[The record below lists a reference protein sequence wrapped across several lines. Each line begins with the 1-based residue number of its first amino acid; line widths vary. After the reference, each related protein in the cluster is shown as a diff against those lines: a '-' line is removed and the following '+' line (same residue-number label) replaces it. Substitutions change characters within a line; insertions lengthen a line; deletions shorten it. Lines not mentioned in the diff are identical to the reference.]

1 MRFSKAEVDAIIEA
15 SPRTFVPFN
24 KLVLSED
31 HQARSA
37 TTPAMSLPEL
47 AASIKDSG
55 VLQNLVVVQAARGRY
70 EVCAGGRRLA
80 ALTLLVQQGDIAD
93 NYPVPVL
100 VVPADKAL
108 IASLAENCFHVPM
121 HPADEFAAFA
131 RLLAQGKS
139 VEDVAAAF
147 GVTPLIVKRRMKL
160 ATVSP
165 RLMALYREGGI
176 GLDCLMVLASVDDH
190 QRQEQAWAG
199 LPSWNQRPEH
209 LRQLL
214 TRGEIE
220 SDADPLARFVT
231 VKAYEKAGGPLRR
244 DLFSDDDRKAY
255 LLDPALLERLAAD
268 KLGKR
273 AKQLLSEGW
282 KWVDIRPRFAY
293 DEYVKHGE
301 LRNPRRAPTPEE
313 AEALKALDTRIAALH
328 ERMDA
333 LVDRGGDGDGDADE
347 GVTGASEA
355 NDAAD
360 EDDASRDRAFL
371 ALESEAD
378 GLEEGRKAR
387 LEALTEWP
395 VAWMALAGCVLH
407 VGADGRA
414 AIKAGLIRPEDRA
427 DLAQAITKAAEQ
439 KSAGGGGS
447 AGDAKGDADPAR
459 GSGLPALQSLPSAAG
474 ATTRPVHSEKLM
486 RRLTAH
492 RVAAIQAELLD
503 RPEVALA
510 ALTTH
515 LTLKLLADPLHGA
528 TPRQYGLPNLLA
540 ISATGNQH
548 ELRGAAEDIE
558 ASPAAQ
564 RIEADRIAWIENLP
578 KEPDAVFDWMLGQP
592 SQTVQR
598 LLTFLVA
605 STVNGIT
612 GTDAGRPVND
622 GLARALGLDMTRWWS
637 ATGEAYLQHV
647 SKARVVEVVHTVAGA
662 KAAGPLAALKKD
674 AAVAQAEQL
683 LAGRGWLPDCLRV
696 QPRADASATGGEEVD
711 ANGPARTEAPACD

>member
-1 MRFSKAEVDAIIEA
+1 MKFSKAEVDAIIEA

-37 TTPAMSLPEL
+37 TAPAMSLPEL

-231 VKAYEKAGGPLRR
+231 VKAYEKADGPLRR

-255 LLDPALLERLAAD
+255 LLDPALLERLAAE

-273 AKQLLSEGW
+273 AKQLLAEGW

-301 LRNPRRAPTPEE
+301 LRKPRRAPTPEE

-328 ERMDA
+328 EQMDA
-333 LVDRGGDGDGDADE
+333 LVDRDGDGDAGD
-347 GVTGASEA
+347 GVSGASEA

-378 GLEEGRKAR
+378 GLEEERKAR

-407 VGADGRA
+407 VGTDGRA
-414 AIKAGLIRPEDRA
+414 AVKAGLIRPEDRA

-447 AGDAKGDADPAR
+447 EGDADPAR

-474 ATTRPVHSEKLM
+474 ATARPMHSEKLM
-486 RRLTAH
+486 RRLTAY

-528 TPRQYGLPNLLA
+528 YRLPNLLA

-558 ASPAAQ
+558 ACQAAQ
-564 RIEADRIAWIENLP
+564 RIEADRIAWIEHLP
-578 KEPDAVFDWMLGQP
+578 KEPDAVFDWMLRQP
-592 SQTVQR
+592 PQTVQR

-612 GTDAGRPVND
+612 GTDTGRPVND

-647 SKARVVEVVHTVAGA
+647 SKARVVEVVHAVAGA
-662 KAAGPLAALKKD
+662 KVAGPLAALKKD

-696 QPRADASATGGEEVD
+696 QPHADAPATGGEEVD
-711 ANGPARTEAPACD
+711 ANDPARTEAPACA

>member
-1 MRFSKAEVDAIIEA
+1 MKFSKAEVDAIIEA

-199 LPSWNQRPEH
+199 LPTWNQRPEH

-301 LRNPRRAPTPEE
+301 LRKPRRAPTPEE

-328 ERMDA
+328 EQMDA
-333 LVDRGGDGDGDADE
+333 LVDRDGDGDAGE
-347 GVTGASEA
+347 GVSGASEA

-378 GLEEGRKAR
+378 GLEEERKAR

-474 ATTRPVHSEKLM
+474 AT
-486 RRLTAH
+486 
-492 RVAAIQAELLD
+492 
-503 RPEVALA
+503 
-510 ALTTH
+510 
-515 LTLKLLADPLHGA
+515 HGPC
-528 TPRQYGLPNLLA
+528 TPR
-540 ISATGNQH
+540 SSC
-548 ELRGAAEDIE
+548 AASRPT
-558 ASPAAQ
+558 ASP
-564 RIEADRIAWIENLP
+564 RSR
-578 KEPDAVFDWMLGQP
+578 P
-592 SQTVQR
+592 SCWTAR
-598 LLTFLVA
+598 GCA
-605 STVNGIT
+605 G
-612 GTDAGRPVND
+612 GTDDPPDTEAAGRPAPWRLPTAQPAGD
-622 GLARALGLDMTRWWS
+622 QRDRQPART
-637 ATGEAYLQHV
+637 
-647 SKARVVEVVHTVAGA
+647 
-662 KAAGPLAALKKD
+662 
-674 AAVAQAEQL
+674 
-683 LAGRGWLPDCLRV
+683 AGRGRGH
-696 QPRADASATGGEEVD
+696 RGEPG
-711 ANGPARTEAPACD
+711 GPAHRSRPHRLDRAPAQGTRRGVRLDAAAAAADGAAAADLPGRVHRERHHRHRRRPTGQ

>member
-1 MRFSKAEVDAIIEA
+1 MKFSKAEVDAIIEA

-147 GVTPLIVKRRMKL
+147 GVSPLIVKRRMKL

-165 RLMALYREGGI
+165 RLMSLYREGGI

-214 TRGEIE
+214 TRGEVE

-301 LRNPRRAPTPEE
+301 LRKPRRAPTPEE

-328 ERMDA
+328 EQMDA
-333 LVDRGGDGDGDADE
+333 LVDRDDDAGDG
-347 GVTGASEA
+347 VSGASEA

-378 GLEEGRKAR
+378 GLEEERKAR

-395 VAWMALAGCVLH
+395 LAWRALAGCVLH

-447 AGDAKGDADPAR
+447 EGDADPAH

-474 ATTRPVHSEKLM
+474 ATARPAHSEKLM

-503 RPEVALA
+503 RPEVAMA

-515 LTLKLLADPLHGA
+515 LALKLLADPLHGA
-528 TPRQYGLPNLLA
+528 YRLPNLLA
-540 ISATGNQH
+540 ISAAGNQH

-564 RIEADRIAWIENLP
+564 RIEADRIAWIEHLP
-578 KEPDAVFDWMLGQP
+578 KEPDAVFDWMLRQP
-592 SQTVQR
+592 PQTVQR

-662 KAAGPLAALKKD
+662 KAAGPLTALKKD

-696 QPRADASATGGEEVD
+696 QPHADAPATGGEEVD
-711 ANGPARTEAPACD
+711 ANDPARTEAPACA

>member
-1 MRFSKAEVDAIIEA
+1 MKFSKAEVDAIIEA

-131 RLLAQGKS
+131 RLLSQGRS

-160 ATVSP
+160 AGVSP
-165 RLMALYREGGI
+165 HLMAVYREGGI

-190 QRQEQAWAG
+190 QRQEQAWAA

-220 SDADPLARFVT
+220 SDADPLARYVT

-301 LRNPRRAPTPEE
+301 LRKPHRAPTPEE
-313 AEALKALDTRIAALH
+313 AEALKALDTRSLPCTSRWTRWWTAMSMAMAA
-328 ERMDA
+328 R
-333 LVDRGGDGDGDADE
+333 
-347 GVTGASEA
+347 ASA
-355 NDAAD
+355 TPA
-360 EDDASRDRAFL
+360 RRRTPPTRTTRRATVP
-371 ALESEAD
+371 SS
-378 GLEEGRKAR
+378 
-387 LEALTEWP
+387 
-395 VAWMALAGCVLH
+395 AWSP
-407 VGADGRA
+407 
-414 AIKAGLIRPEDRA
+414 RPMGWR
-427 DLAQAITKAAEQ
+427 
-439 KSAGGGGS
+439 KSAG
-447 AGDAKGDADPAR
+447 R
-459 GSGLPALQSLPSAAG
+459 
-474 ATTRPVHSEKLM
+474 
-486 RRLTAH
+486 
-492 RVAAIQAELLD
+492 
-503 RPEVALA
+503 
-510 ALTTH
+510 
-515 LTLKLLADPLHGA
+515 
-528 TPRQYGLPNLLA
+528 
-540 ISATGNQH
+540 
-548 ELRGAAEDIE
+548 
-558 ASPAAQ
+558 
-564 RIEADRIAWIENLP
+564 
-578 KEPDAVFDWMLGQP
+578 DWK
-592 SQTVQR
+592 R
-598 LLTFLVA
+598 
-605 STVNGIT
+605 
-612 GTDAGRPVND
+612 
-622 GLARALGLDMTRWWS
+622 
-637 ATGEAYLQHV
+637 
-647 SKARVVEVVHTVAGA
+647 
-662 KAAGPLAALKKD
+662 
-674 AAVAQAEQL
+674 
-683 LAGRGWLPDCLRV
+683 
-696 QPRADASATGGEEVD
+696 
-711 ANGPARTEAPACD
+711 

>member
-1 MRFSKAEVDAIIEA
+1 MNFSKAEVDAIIEA

-214 TRGEIE
+214 IRGEIE

-301 LRNPRRAPTPEE
+301 LRKPRRGPTPEE

-328 ERMDA
+328 EQMDA
-333 LVDRGGDGDGDADE
+333 LVDRDGDGDAGD
-347 GVTGASEA
+347 GVSGASEA

-378 GLEEGRKAR
+378 GLEEERKAR

-414 AIKAGLIRPEDRA
+414 AVKAGLIRPEDRA

-447 AGDAKGDADPAR
+447 EGDADPAR
-459 GSGLPALQSLPSAAG
+459 GLGLPALQSLPSAAG
-474 ATTRPVHSEKLM
+474 ATARPVHSEKLM

-528 TPRQYGLPNLLA
+528 YRLPNLLA

-564 RIEADRIAWIENLP
+564 RIEADRIAWIEHLP
-578 KEPDAVFDWMLGQP
+578 KEPDAVFDWMLRQP
-592 SQTVQR
+592 PQTVQR

-622 GLARALGLDMTRWWS
+622 GLACALGLDMMRWWS

-662 KAAGPLAALKKD
+662 KAAGPLTALKKD

-696 QPRADASATGGEEVD
+696 QPHADAPATGGEEVD
-711 ANGPARTEAPACD
+711 ANDPARTEAPACA

>member
-1 MRFSKAEVDAIIEA
+1 MKFSKAEVDAIIEA

-37 TTPAMSLPEL
+37 TAPVMSLPEL

-214 TRGEIE
+214 IRGEIE
-220 SDADPLARFVT
+220 SDADPLARYVT

-301 LRNPRRAPTPEE
+301 LRKPRRAPTPEE

-328 ERMDA
+328 EQMDA
-333 LVDRGGDGDGDADE
+333 LVDRDGDGDAGD
-347 GVTGASEA
+347 GVSGASEA

-378 GLEEGRKAR
+378 GLEEERKAR

-439 KSAGGGGS
+439 KSARGGGS
-447 AGDAKGDADPAR
+447 EDDADPAR
-459 GSGLPALQSLPSAAG
+459 VSGLPALQSLPSAAG
-474 ATTRPVHSEKLM
+474 ASARPVHSEKLM

-503 RPEVALA
+503 RPEVAMA

-515 LTLKLLADPLHGA
+515 LALKLLADPLHGA
-528 TPRQYGLPNLLA
+528 YRLPNQLA

-578 KEPDAVFDWMLGQP
+578 KEPDAVFDWMLRQP
-592 SQTVQR
+592 PQTVQR

-696 QPRADASATGGEEVD
+696 QPHADAPATGGEEVD
-711 ANGPARTEAPACD
+711 ANDPARTEAPACA

>member
-1 MRFSKAEVDAIIEA
+1 MKFSKAEVDAIIEA

-37 TTPAMSLPEL
+37 TAPAMSLPEL

-165 RLMALYREGGI
+165 QLMALYREGGI

-231 VKAYEKAGGPLRR
+231 VEAYEKAGGPLRR

-255 LLDPALLERLAAD
+255 LLDQALLERLAAD

-301 LRNPRRAPTPEE
+301 LRKPRRAPTPEE

-328 ERMDA
+328 EQMDA
-333 LVDRGGDGDGDADE
+333 LVDRDGDGDAGE
-347 GVTGASEA
+347 GVSGASEA

-378 GLEEGRKAR
+378 GLEEERKAR

-447 AGDAKGDADPAR
+447 EGDADPAR

-474 ATTRPVHSEKLM
+474 ATARPVHSEKLM

-528 TPRQYGLPNLLA
+528 YRLPNLLA

-564 RIEADRIAWIENLP
+564 RIEADRIAWIEHLP
-578 KEPDAVFDWMLGQP
+578 KEPDAVFDWMLRQP
-592 SQTVQR
+592 PQTVQR

-612 GTDAGRPVND
+612 GTDADRPVND

-696 QPRADASATGGEEVD
+696 QPHADAPATGGEEVD
-711 ANGPARTEAPACD
+711 ANDPARTEAPACA

>member
-1 MRFSKAEVDAIIEA
+1 MKFSKAEVDAIIEA

-24 KLVLSED
+24 KLALSED

-37 TTPAMSLPEL
+37 TAPAMSLPEL

-244 DLFSDDDRKAY
+244 DLFSDNDRKAY

-301 LRNPRRAPTPEE
+301 LRKPRRAPTPEE
-313 AEALKALDTRIAALH
+313 AEALQTLDTRIAALH
-328 ERMDA
+328 EQMDA
-333 LVDRGGDGDGDADE
+333 LVDRDGDGVSEA
-347 GVTGASEA
+347 GEA

-378 GLEEGRKAR
+378 GLEHERKAR

-395 VAWMALAGCVLH
+395 AAWMALAGCVLH

-427 DLAQAITKAAEQ
+427 ELAQAITKAAEQ
-439 KSAGGGGS
+439 KTAGGGGF
-447 AGDAKGDADPAR
+447 ADDEDPAG
-459 GSGLPALQSLPSAAG
+459 GSGLPPLHSLPSAAG
-474 ATTRPVHSEKLM
+474 ATARPVHSDKLM

-515 LTLKLLADPLHGA
+515 LTLKQLADPLHGA
-528 TPRQYGLPNLLA
+528 YRLPNLLA

-558 ASPAAQ
+558 GSPAAQ
-564 RIEADRIAWIENLP
+564 RIEADRAASIENLP
-578 KEPDAVFDWMLGQP
+578 KEPDAVFDWMLLQP
-592 SQTVQR
+592 TQTVQR

-637 ATGEAYLQHV
+637 ATGDAYLQHV
-647 SKARVVEVVHTVAGA
+647 SKARVVEVVHAVAGA

-683 LAGRGWLPDCLRV
+683 LAGRGWLPNCLRV
-696 QPRADASATGGEEVD
+696 QPHSDAPATGGEEGD
-711 ANGPARTEAPACD
+711 ATDTARTEALVCA

>member
-1 MRFSKAEVDAIIEA
+1 MKFSKAEVDAIIEA
-15 SPRTFVPFN
+15 SPRTFVPFS

-293 DEYVKHGE
+293 DDYVKHGE
-301 LRNPRRAPTPEE
+301 LRKPRRAPTPEE

-328 ERMDA
+328 EQMDA
-333 LVDRGGDGDGDADE
+333 LVDRDGDAGE
-347 GVTGASEA
+347 GVSGASEA

-371 ALESEAD
+371 ALEAEAD
-378 GLEEGRKAR
+378 GLEEERKAR

-395 VAWMALAGCVLH
+395 VAWMALSGCVLH

-414 AIKAGLIRPEDRA
+414 AVKVGLIRPEDRA

-447 AGDAKGDADPAR
+447 EGDADAAR

-474 ATTRPVHSEKLM
+474 ATARPVHSEKLM

-528 TPRQYGLPNLLA
+528 YRLPNLLA

-558 ASPAAQ
+558 ASTAAQ
-564 RIEADRIAWIENLP
+564 RIEADRAAWIENLP
-578 KEPDAVFDWMLGQP
+578 KEPGAVFDWMLRQP
-592 SQTVQR
+592 PQTVQR

-622 GLARALGLDMTRWWS
+622 GLARALGLEMTRWWS

-647 SKARVVEVVHTVAGA
+647 SKARVVEVVNAVAGA

-674 AAVAQAEQL
+674 AAVAKAEQL

-696 QPRADASATGGEEVD
+696 QPHADAPATGGEEVD
-711 ANGPARTEAPACD
+711 ANDPVRTEAPACA

>member
-1 MRFSKAEVDAIIEA
+1 MVGTIPGAHSIRVRCCNALN
-15 SPRTFVPFN
+15 R
-24 KLVLSED
+24 
-31 HQARSA
+31 
-37 TTPAMSLPEL
+37 PAM
-47 AASIKDSG
+47 
-55 VLQNLVVVQAARGRY
+55 
-70 EVCAGGRRLA
+70 
-80 ALTLLVQQGDIAD
+80 T
-93 NYPVPVL
+93 VL
-100 VVPADKAL
+100 VG
-108 IASLAENCFHVPM
+108 
-121 HPADEFAAFA
+121 
-131 RLLAQGKS
+131 LL
-139 VEDVAAAF
+139 
-147 GVTPLIVKRRMKL
+147 R
-160 ATVSP
+160 
-165 RLMALYREGGI
+165 
-176 GLDCLMVLASVDDH
+176 
-190 QRQEQAWAG
+190 
-199 LPSWNQRPEH
+199 
-209 LRQLL
+209 
-214 TRGEIE
+214 
-220 SDADPLARFVT
+220 
-231 VKAYEKAGGPLRR
+231 
-244 DLFSDDDRKAY
+244 
-255 LLDPALLERLAAD
+255 
-268 KLGKR
+268 
-273 AKQLLSEGW
+273 W

-301 LRNPRRAPTPEE
+301 LRKPRRAPTSEE

-328 ERMDA
+328 EQMDA
-333 LVDRGGDGDGDADE
+333 LVDRDGNGDAGE
-347 GVTGASEA
+347 GVSGASEA

-378 GLEEGRKAR
+378 GLEEERKAR

-414 AIKAGLIRPEDRA
+414 AIRAGLIRPEDRA

-447 AGDAKGDADPAR
+447 EGDADPAR

-474 ATTRPVHSEKLM
+474 ATARPVHSEKLM

-528 TPRQYGLPNLLA
+528 YRLPNLLA

-558 ASPAAQ
+558 VSPAAQ
-564 RIEADRIAWIENLP
+564 RIDADRIAWIEQLP
-578 KEPDAVFDWMLGQP
+578 KEPDAVFDWMLRQP
-592 SQTVQR
+592 LQTVQR

-662 KAAGPLAALKKD
+662 KAAGTLGALKKD

-696 QPRADASATGGEEVD
+696 QPHADAPVTGGEEVD
-711 ANGPARTEAPACD
+711 ANDPARTEAPACA

>member
-1 MRFSKAEVDAIIEA
+1 MKFSKAEVDAIIEA

-220 SDADPLARFVT
+220 SDADPLARYVT

-273 AKQLLSEGW
+273 AKQLLAEGW

-301 LRNPRRAPTPEE
+301 LRKPRRAPTSEE
-313 AEALKALDTRIAALH
+313 AEALKDLDTRIAALH
-328 ERMDA
+328 EQMDA
-333 LVDRGGDGDGDADE
+333 LVDRDGDAGED
-347 GVTGASEA
+347 VSDADDA
-355 NDAAD
+355 NDSAD
-360 EDDASRDRAFL
+360 KDDASRDRAFL

-378 GLEEGRKAR
+378 GLEEERKAR

-414 AIKAGLIRPEDRA
+414 AVKAGLIRPEDRA
-427 DLAQAITKAAEQ
+427 DLAQAITKAAEE

-447 AGDAKGDADPAR
+447 EDDADPAR
-459 GSGLPALQSLPSAAG
+459 GTGLPALQSLPSAAG
-474 ATTRPVHSEKLM
+474 ATARPVHSEKLV

-503 RPEVALA
+503 RPEVAAA

-515 LTLKLLADPLHGA
+515 LTLKLLTDPLHGA
-528 TPRQYGLPNLLA
+528 YRLPNLLA

-564 RIEADRIAWIENLP
+564 RIEADRIAWIEQLP
-578 KEPDAVFDWMLGQP
+578 KEPDAVFDWMLRQP
-592 SQTVQR
+592 PQTVQR

-622 GLARALGLDMTRWWS
+622 GLARALGLDMRRWWS

-662 KAAGPLAALKKD
+662 KAAGPLTGLKKD

-696 QPRADASATGGEEVD
+696 QPHADAPATGGEEVD
-711 ANGPARTEAPACD
+711 ANDPARTEAPACD

>member
-1 MRFSKAEVDAIIEA
+1 MKFSKAEVDAIIEA

-37 TTPAMSLPEL
+37 TAPVMSLPEL

-131 RLLAQGKS
+131 RLLAHGKS

-165 RLMALYREGGI
+165 QLMALYREGGI
-176 GLDCLMVLASVDDH
+176 GLDCLTVLASVDDH
-190 QRQEQAWAG
+190 QRQDQAWAG

-220 SDADPLARFVT
+220 SDTDPLARFVT
-231 VKAYEKAGGPLRR
+231 LKAYENAGGPLRR

-301 LRNPRRAPTPEE
+301 LRKPRRAPTPEE
-313 AEALKALDTRIAALH
+313 AEALKALGSRIAALH
-328 ERMDA
+328 EQMDA
-333 LVDRGGDGDGDADE
+333 LVDRDGDGDGDAGE

-378 GLEEGRKAR
+378 GLEEERKAR

-439 KSAGGGGS
+439 KSAGGGS
-447 AGDAKGDADPAR
+447 SEGDAEAAR

-474 ATTRPVHSEKLM
+474 ATARPVHSEKLM

-528 TPRQYGLPNLLA
+528 YRLPNLLA

-564 RIEADRIAWIENLP
+564 RIEADRIAWIEHLP
-578 KEPDAVFDWMLGQP
+578 KEPEAVFDWMLGQP
-592 SQTVQR
+592 PQTVQR

-605 STVNGIT
+605 STVNGIN

-647 SKARVVEVVHTVAGA
+647 SKTRVVEVVHTVAGA

-696 QPRADASATGGEEVD
+696 QPDAESPATGGEAVD
-711 ANGPARTEAPACD
+711 ANDPARTEAPDCA

>member
-1 MRFSKAEVDAIIEA
+1 MKFSKAEVDAIIEA

-37 TTPAMSLPEL
+37 TAPVMSLPEL

-199 LPSWNQRPEH
+199 LPGWNQRPEH

-214 TRGEIE
+214 TRGEVE
-220 SDADPLARFVT
+220 SDADPLARYVT

-301 LRNPRRAPTPEE
+301 LRKPRRAPTSEE

-328 ERMDA
+328 EQMDA
-333 LVDRGGDGDGDADE
+333 LVDRDGDGDAGE
-347 GVTGASEA
+347 GVSGASEA

-378 GLEEGRKAR
+378 VLEEERKAG

-395 VAWMALAGCVLH
+395 AAWMALAGCVLH

-427 DLAQAITKAAEQ
+427 DLAQAITKAAELN
-439 KSAGGGGS
+439 SAGGDRT
-447 AGDAKGDADPAR
+447 GDDADPAR
-459 GSGLPALQSLPSAAG
+459 GSGLPGLQSLPSAAG
-474 ATTRPVHSEKLM
+474 ATARPVHSEKLM

-492 RVAAIQAELLD
+492 RVAAIQAELLG
-503 RPEVALA
+503 RPELALA

-528 TPRQYGLPNLLA
+528 YRLPNLLA

-564 RIEADRIAWIENLP
+564 RIEADRIAWIEHLP

-612 GTDAGRPVND
+612 GTDAGRPIND
-622 GLARALGLDMTRWWS
+622 GLARALGLDMTRCWS

-662 KAAGPLAALKKD
+662 KAAGPLTALKKD

-696 QPRADASATGGEEVD
+696 QPHADAPATGGEEVD
-711 ANGPARTEAPACD
+711 ANDPARTEAPACA

>member
-1 MRFSKAEVDAIIEA
+1 MKFSKAEVDAIIEA

-214 TRGEIE
+214 IRGEIE

-255 LLDPALLERLAAD
+255 LLDPALLDRLAAD

-301 LRNPRRAPTPEE
+301 LRKPRRAPTPEE

-378 GLEEGRKAR
+378 GLEEERKAR

-528 TPRQYGLPNLLA
+528 YRLPNLLA

-558 ASPAAQ
+558 ASPAAR

-578 KEPDAVFDWMLGQP
+578 KEPDAVFDWMLRQP
-592 SQTVQR
+592 PQTVQR

-605 STVNGIT
+605 STVNGIA

-662 KAAGPLAALKKD
+662 KAAGTLAALKKD